1 MLTFNGQHKLHH
13 MGFTDLTFIQELQVP
28 LVLKSETSSCHPSEK
43 PRYIR
48 LFSLKHWKD
57 MSLYLTFHHS
67 FFFTNMEC
75 IFRWS
80 GALRVWGTISQIFT
94 NQTIHTTT
102 KYSAGFYPFNFE
114 KPITKKKKS
123 IFIMIISQRTQKYI
137 VYSTQNVFLFLI
149 LKFAL
154 VILKFSLDLK
164 RI

>member
-1 MLTFNGQHKLHH
+1 MVSTNSTTWDSRTWLSYKSCKCHLCWNLRPAVAT
-13 MGFTDLTFIQELQVP
+13 P
-28 LVLKSETSSCHPSEK
+28 LKSLGISGCSLWNTEKTCH
-43 PRYIR
+43 YIWHFII
-48 LFSLKHWKD
+48 L
-57 MSLYLTFHHS
+57 

-114 KPITKKKKS
+114 KPITKKKS
-123 IFIMIISQRTQKYI
+123 VFIMIISQRTQKYI